1 MPKQPTFGG
10 LFMAG
15 ETCELCGYMDE
26 LWAIEPHHIVPK
38 ELTSKAGMP
47 DSATVTL
54 CSNCHR
60 EVHTWYSKK
69 VFNMTYDPAV
79 KRFRPKSLVEMVKE
93 YETAYRIFAEYKKWQ
108 QEELRKMDI
117 DQ

>member
-1 MPKQPTFGG
+1 MGK
-10 LFMAG
+10 
-15 ETCELCGYMDE
+15 ETCELCGYRSQ
-26 LWAIEPHHIVPK
+26 LGAIEKHYIVPK
-38 ELTSKAGMP
+38 ELTSQAGVP

-69 VFNMTYDPAV
+69 VFDMAYAPTT

-93 YETAYRIFAEYKKWQ
+93 YEAAYRIFDKYKKGQ
-108 QEELRKMDI
+108 QKRA
-117 DQ
+117 